1 MTDNAKNNAKGTA
14 APAESLVGRIKQNP
28 KMKWLTLGIAAAV
41 VAVAGYMLYGKFVK
55 GPAEEKAQIQLNEGM
70 QLMQQGISQYQMV
83 AQLDATPDSVLLP
96 TLKTQGVINDSVPA
110 DSIPVLIKQYRDTQK
125 QSVTIAFDQALK
137 GQQTFPGLIK
147 LAKGSGAPANAATY
161 LAGICYYY
169 MDNYKEAINALE
181 DFSPKSDESISPMV
195 LYALA
200 NCYACD
206 NQLDK
211 AVDTFK
217 KAADKADNEAIS
229 PVCLIEA
236 AKLLESQNKK
246 DEAHALYE
254 QVQTDYPQFG
264 SNQNGMNGGMIMPTE
279 IEKYLERTK

>member
-110 DSIPVLIKQYRDTQK
+110 DSIPVLIKQYRDTLCVMEGAERKGEQRTRAEISK
-125 QSVTIAFDQALK
+125 KLFERGMAIEEIA
-137 GQQTFPGLIK
+137 LITS
-147 LAKGSGAPANAATY
+147 LTEEEVRA
-161 LAGICYYY
+161 
-169 MDNYKEAINALE
+169 
-181 DFSPKSDESISPMV
+181 
-195 LYALA
+195 ALA
-200 NCYACD
+200 
-206 NQLDK
+206 
-211 AVDTFK
+211 
-217 KAADKADNEAIS
+217 
-229 PVCLIEA
+229 
-236 AKLLESQNKK
+236 ES
-246 DEAHALYE
+246 
-254 QVQTDYPQFG
+254 
-264 SNQNGMNGGMIMPTE
+264 
-279 IEKYLERTK
+279 

>member
-1 MTDNAKNNAKGTA
+1 MTDNTKNNAKGSAT
-14 APAESLVGRIKQNP
+14 PADGLMGRLTQNP
-28 KMKWLTLGIAAAV
+28 KTKWLTLGIAAAV

-55 GPAEEKAQIQLNEGM
+55 APAEEKAQIQLNEGM
-70 QLMQQGISQYQMV
+70 ALMQEGINQYQRV
-83 AQLDATPDSVLLP
+83 AQLDATPDSLLLP
-96 TLKTQGVINDSVPA
+96 TLKSQGVISDSVPA
-110 DSIPVLIKQYRDTQK
+110 DSIPVLIKNYRDQQK
-125 QSVTIAFDQALK
+125 QSVNTIFDQALK
-137 GQQTFPGLIK
+137 GQQKFPGFVK
-147 LAKGSGAPANAATY
+147 LAKGSGASANAATY

-169 MDNYKEAINALE
+169 MGNYKEAINALE
-181 DFSPKSDESISPMV
+181 DFSPKGDESISPMA

-211 AVDTFK
+211 AVETFK

-264 SNQNGMNGGMIMPTE
+264 RNQNGMSGGLIMPSE

>member
-1 MTDNAKNNAKGTA
+1 MG
-14 APAESLVGRIKQNP
+14 
-28 KMKWLTLGIAAAV
+28 
-41 VAVAGYMLYGKFVK
+41 
-55 GPAEEKAQIQLNEGM
+55 
-70 QLMQQGISQYQMV
+70 
-83 AQLDATPDSVLLP
+83 
-96 TLKTQGVINDSVPA
+96 
-110 DSIPVLIKQYRDTQK
+110 
-125 QSVTIAFDQALK
+125 
-137 GQQTFPGLIK
+137 
-147 LAKGSGAPANAATY
+147 
-161 LAGICYYY
+161 
-169 MDNYKEAINALE
+169 NYKEAINALE
-181 DFSPKSDESISPMV
+181 DFSPKSDESISPMA

-246 DEAHALYE
+246 VEAHALYE